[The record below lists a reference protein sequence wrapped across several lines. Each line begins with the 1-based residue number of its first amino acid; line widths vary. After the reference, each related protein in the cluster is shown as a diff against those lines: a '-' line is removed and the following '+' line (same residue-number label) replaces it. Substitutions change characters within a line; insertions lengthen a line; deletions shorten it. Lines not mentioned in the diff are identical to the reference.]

1 LIRKIKKLMKVRILT
16 AIGMAVFGIP
26 ILIFSE
32 YIIFPI
38 TLALLS
44 VAALFEMFRVL
55 GIEKNYFLSAPAYVI
70 SMALPI
76 FAYYYAEKYTYGF
89 LLAAVAALFVYLIYT
104 FFVAVFKKGDM
115 KFSELSVAFSTSTY
129 IIFSFT
135 AISFMRYMN
144 PKVGLWNFV
153 IILVSAWGSD
163 VFAYFTGR
171 LFGRHKLIPE
181 VSPKKTVEGAIGG
194 IVCATGLAILYGFIV
209 SRATDL
215 VPDYLV
221 LGICGFVLSAVSQ
234 VGDLIASL
242 IKREHGIKDYG
253 NIFPGHGGVMDR
265 FESVLSITTI
275 LMAVCLIFPPFA

>member
-1 LIRKIKKLMKVRILT
+1 MKVRILT
-16 AIGMAVFGIP
+16 ALGMAVVGIP

-32 YIIFPI
+32 YLIFPI
-38 TLALLS
+38 AIALLA
-44 VAALFEMFRVL
+44 VAALFEMFRAI
-55 GIEKNYFLSAPAYVI
+55 GIERNYFLSAPAYVL

-76 FAYYYAEKYTYGF
+76 LAYYYAEKYTYGY
-89 LLAAVAALFVYLIYT
+89 LLLSVAALFVYMIYT
-104 FFVAVFKKGDM
+104 FFVAVFKRGAL
-115 KFSELSVAFSTSTY
+115 KFAELSEAFCASTY

-144 PKVGLWNFV
+144 SVGLWNLV
-153 IILVSAWGSD
+153 ILLVAAWGSD

-171 LFGRHKLIPE
+171 FFGKHKLIPE
-181 VSPKKTVEGAIGG
+181 VSPKKTVEGSIGG

-215 VPDYLV
+215 TPNYLV
-221 LGICGFVLSAVSQ
+221 LAISVFVLSAVSQ

-253 NIFPGHGGVMDR
+253 NVFPGHGGVMDR
-265 FESVLSITTI
+265 FDSVLSITTI
-275 LMAVCLIFPPFA
+275 LMAVCIIFPPFA

>member
-1 LIRKIKKLMKVRILT
+1 MKVRILT

-32 YIIFPI
+32 YIIFAI
-38 TLALLS
+38 TVALLA

-55 GIEKNYFLSAPAYVI
+55 GIEKNYFLSAPAYVLAL
-70 SMALPI
+70 ALPI
-76 FAYYYAEKYTYGF
+76 LAYYCAEKYTYGF
-89 LLAAVAALFVYLIYT
+89 LLLSVAALFLYLIYT
-104 FFVAVFKKGDM
+104 FFVAVFKRGEL

-135 AISFMRYMN
+135 AISFMRYMDTR
-144 PKVGLWNFV
+144 VGIWNFV
-153 IILVSAWGSD
+153 IILVAAWGSD

-171 LFGRHKLIPE
+171 FFGRHKLIPE
-181 VSPKKTVEGAIGG
+181 VSPKKTVEGSIGG

-209 SRATDL
+209 SKATEL
-215 VPDYLV
+215 VPNYIV
-221 LGICGFVLSAVSQ
+221 LGVCGFVLSAVSQ

-253 NIFPGHGGVMDR
+253 NIFPGHGGIMDR
-265 FESVLSITTI
+265 FDSVLSITTI
-275 LMAVCLIFPPFA
+275 LMAVCIVFPPFA